1 MNAPR
6 PGRPRNGQQ
15 GRGPQPGT
23 WPVCDCGKILHPL
36 CVSIG
41 TGSGWHDALAA
52 GGRDALRRGRCGP
65 VPTPPHRPSQ
75 EPGITCT
82 PGPLGSAWPQR
93 CWDGKDARWGLRS
106 QGTAQASVPVTW
118 QRPSPGALWGTVCWP
133 AGEVQA
139 PEGKQGYG
147 GASGGW
153 ENKQEPRPF
162 LEEQWGPTVCSLE
175 PQDQVRNGC
184 LQCQCFGGDHR
195 WGWIWT
201 ENVALFPRAT
211 RSLRPEV

>member
-1 MNAPR
+1 MRPFLSVPSCFLNQGAWGGAVNAPR

-52 GGRDALRRGRCGP
+52 GGRAALRRGRCGP

-106 QGTAQASVPVTW
+106 QGTAQASVP
-118 QRPSPGALWGTVCWP
+118 SPGSDLPLALCGAQC
-133 AGEVQA
+133 AGQQERFRPLKA
-139 PEGKQGYG
+139 SRGMEGLL
-147 GASGGW
+147 GAGKI
-153 ENKQEPRPF
+153 N
-162 LEEQWGPTVCSLE
+162 
-175 PQDQVRNGC
+175 
-184 LQCQCFGGDHR
+184 
-195 WGWIWT
+195 
-201 ENVALFPRAT
+201 
-211 RSLRPEV
+211 RSLGPSLRSNGGLQFVLWNLKIK